1 MEVNFATLEV
11 RILNYA
17 DEVQVEEQKKILQ
30 SLYQTK
36 QNVDEGRTNS
46 SAIACESNYEHL
58 VLLLFLDF
66 SFFNPYY
73 KVLHPSSFFFY

>member
-46 SAIACESNYEHL
+46 SALACESNYEHL

-66 SFFNPYY
+66 SFF
-73 KVLHPSSFFFY
+73 